1 MACAC
6 GVIEEEFC
14 GVLKNARLL
23 TLPTQGGGHFMP
35 YPDTAKT
42 ASLPKGAPYLKQG
55 RSSVADIRF
64 RYLTARCRLTRSVAV
79 EGEVVLSV
87 V

>member
-1 MACAC
+1 
-6 GVIEEEFC
+6 
-14 GVLKNARLL
+14 
-23 TLPTQGGGHFMP
+23 MP

-64 RYLTARCRLTRSVAV
+64 RFLTARCRLTRYVAV
-79 EGEVVLSV
+79 EGEVVLSEV
-87 V
+87 WLWFHQGLHRGFEETH

>member
-1 MACAC
+1 
-6 GVIEEEFC
+6 
-14 GVLKNARLL
+14 
-23 TLPTQGGGHFMP
+23 MP

-79 EGEVVLSV
+79 GGEVELSEV
-87 V
+87 WLWSHQGLHRGLGETH

>member
-1 MACAC
+1 
-6 GVIEEEFC
+6 
-14 GVLKNARLL
+14 
-23 TLPTQGGGHFMP
+23 MP